1 MKKFDLKNV
10 VEKVKTTDYKKL
22 AKDFWYGKPHGER
35 RLGDLYCD
43 KTGLYKHREWRGVK
57 DTFYYFNKVWLYN
70 YGMLV
75 YDVMRYGGIWTFA
88 KGCWRYRWM
97 GQTYLPVLHWFDR
110 GMEGL
115 RGEALRACP
124 LHYRAMTNATIYQ
137 FMQMFRNDLNTNK
150 GNKKV
155 QARHDKTIAHDE
167 TVWGG
172 IFYPFSKEVE
182 NVPLQ
187 MIPYFVTCHV
197 NNHTVLNYIDA
208 VQSLGLPG
216 DPCPMCQAE
225 AGLFVLD
232 DVPDYYKAVITSNE
246 ACDGSVA
253 TSIIQDWLID
263 KPLFAM
269 PQPMQFD
276 DPLVHKHCMKE
287 IEEAWKFIEEQ
298 TGVPFDYQQL
308 CKKLESQNELQRF
321 EWEKWDVAANTNY
334 YPING
339 VSQALYRIYQSQYGD
354 LPIWHET
361 DKKVRKIMEKCVEQR
376 INNFPLT
383 RHRVIAWSC
392 APLYYSNWCTWAYN
406 CWGLNTVMNMDS
418 LMFDMTLRTDGYE
431 HTLEDMATYH
441 EWAPMRRMA
450 VGGMHHIFE
459 LWENMERFHC
469 DMVMM
474 YDQLLCKGMQGV
486 HGLFEDEFRAR
497 NIHAIWMPHALPDKR
512 NVSRDPQHHQRLHDH
527 RHAGGAAGSVFAGVR
542 RFYELVR
549 GGREHENCIQD
560 FEKGRPDR
568 IGRLRRTVRRVLL
581 RPGRQGAVLRCGAVP
596 VPPLRPHGAPRSA
609 EAEVRYGQAPIRV

>member
-287 IEEAWKFIEEQ
+287 IEEA

-512 NVSRDPQHHQRLHDH
+512 NVSRAEIRSIINDYMTTVMQEEPLDP
-527 RHAGGAAGSVFAGVR
+527 S
-542 RFYELVR
+542 
-549 GGREHENCIQD
+549 
-560 FEKGRPDR
+560 
-568 IGRLRRTVRRVLL
+568 LL
-581 RPGRQGAVLRCGAVP
+581 EFDD
-596 VPPLRPHGAPRSA
+596 SMSW
-609 EAEVRYGQAPIRV
+609 

>member
-1 MKKFDLKNV
+1 MKKIDFKSV
-10 VEKVKTTDYKKL
+10 AEKLKTTDYKKL

-57 DTFYYFNKVWLYN
+57 DTFYYFHKVWMYN
-70 YGMLV
+70 YAMLV

-124 LHYRAMTNATIYQ
+124 QHYRAMTNATIFQ

-150 GNKKV
+150 GSKKV

-232 DVPDYYKAVITSNE
+232 DVPDYYKALITSNE

-276 DPLVHKHCMKE
+276 DPLVQKHCMKE

-406 CWGLNTVMNMDS
+406 CWGLNTIMNMDS

-512 NVSRDPQHHQRLHDH
+512 NVSRAEIRSIINDYMTTVMQEEPLDP
-527 RHAGGAAGSVFAGVR
+527 S
-542 RFYELVR
+542 
-549 GGREHENCIQD
+549 
-560 FEKGRPDR
+560 
-568 IGRLRRTVRRVLL
+568 LL
-581 RPGRQGAVLRCGAVP
+581 EFDD
-596 VPPLRPHGAPRSA
+596 SMSW
-609 EAEVRYGQAPIRV
+609 

>member
-1 MKKFDLKNV
+1 MKSTEASKPASSGLK
-10 VEKVKTTDYKKL
+10 K
-22 AKDFWYGKPHGER
+22 AFRDFWYGKPHGER
-35 RLGDLYCD
+35 RLGDLYMP

-57 DTFYYFNKVWLYN
+57 DTFYYFHKVWLYN
-70 YGMLV
+70 Y
-75 YDVMRYGGIWTFA
+75 VMMVSDIIRYGGLGVFM
-88 KGCWRYRWM
+88 KGMLRYRWM

-124 LHYRAMTNATIYQ
+124 WHYRGMVNATIYQ
-137 FMQMFRNDLNTNK
+137 FMTMFKNDQNTNASTASK
-150 GNKKV
+150 
-155 QARHDKTIAHDE
+155 ARHDKTMAHDE

-172 IFYPFSKEVE
+172 IFYPFKNVT

-197 NNHTVLNYIDA
+197 NNHTVLHYIDA
-208 VQSLGLPG
+208 VQSIGLPG

-253 TSIIQDWLID
+253 TSILQDWLID

-276 DPLVHKHCMKE
+276 DPLVQKHCQTE
-287 IEEAWKFIEEQ
+287 IEQAWKFIAEQ
-298 TGVPFDYQQL
+298 TGEPFDYAEL
-308 CKKLESQNELQRF
+308 CRCLDRQNELQRF
-321 EWEKWDVAANTNY
+321 EWEKWDVAANTPY

-339 VSQALYRIYQSQYGD
+339 VAQALYRIYQSQFGD
-354 LPIWHET
+354 LPIWHFV
-361 DKKVRKIMEKCVEQR
+361 DSKVRLIMEKCVDQQ
-376 INNFPLT
+376 IQCFPKT
-383 RHRVIAWSC
+383 RHRMIAWSC

-406 CWGLNTVMNMDS
+406 CWGINCIINMDS
-418 LMFDMTLRTDGYE
+418 LMFDMTIRTDGYE
-431 HTLEDMATYH
+431 NTLTDIATYN

-450 VGGMHHIFE
+450 VGGMKHIFE
-459 LWENMERFHC
+459 LWENMERFNC

-474 YDQLLCKGMQGV
+474 YDQLQCKGMQGV

-497 NIHAIWMPHALPDKR
+497 NIHAIWMPHSLPDKR
-512 NVSRDPQHHQRLHDH
+512 TVSRAEIRRIVNEYMFTVMHEQPLDPSL
-527 RHAGGAAGSVFAGVR
+527 
-542 RFYELVR
+542 L
-549 GGREHENCIQD
+549 D
-560 FEKGRPDR
+560 FDD
-568 IGRLRRTVRRVLL
+568 
-581 RPGRQGAVLRCGAVP
+581 
-596 VPPLRPHGAPRSA
+596 SDSW
-609 EAEVRYGQAPIRV
+609 

>member
-208 VQSLGLPG
+208 VLYLGLPG

-406 CWGLNTVMNMDS
+406 CWGLNTIMNMDS
-418 LMFDMTLRTDGYE
+418 LMFDMTLRTDSYE
-431 HTLEDMATYH
+431 NTLEDMATYH

-512 NVSRDPQHHQRLHDH
+512 NVSRAEIRSIINDYMTTVMQEEPLDP
-527 RHAGGAAGSVFAGVR
+527 S
-542 RFYELVR
+542 
-549 GGREHENCIQD
+549 
-560 FEKGRPDR
+560 
-568 IGRLRRTVRRVLL
+568 LL
-581 RPGRQGAVLRCGAVP
+581 EFDD
-596 VPPLRPHGAPRSA
+596 SMSW
-609 EAEVRYGQAPIRV
+609 

>member
-75 YDVMRYGGIWTFA
+75 YDVMRYRGIWTFA

-512 NVSRDPQHHQRLHDH
+512 NVSRAEIRSIINDYMTTVMQEEPLDP
-527 RHAGGAAGSVFAGVR
+527 S
-542 RFYELVR
+542 
-549 GGREHENCIQD
+549 
-560 FEKGRPDR
+560 
-568 IGRLRRTVRRVLL
+568 LL
-581 RPGRQGAVLRCGAVP
+581 EFDD
-596 VPPLRPHGAPRSA
+596 SMSW
-609 EAEVRYGQAPIRV
+609 

>member
-1 MKKFDLKNV
+1 MKKIDFKSV
-10 VEKVKTTDYKKL
+10 AEKLKTTDYKKL
-22 AKDFWYGKPHGER
+22 ARDFWYGKPHGER

-57 DTFYYFNKVWLYN
+57 DTFYYFHKVWMYN
-70 YGMLV
+70 YAMLV

-124 LHYRAMTNATIYQ
+124 QHYRAMTNATIFQ

-253 TSIIQDWLID
+253 TSILQDWLMD

-276 DPLVHKHCMKE
+276 DPLVQEHCQRE
-287 IEEAWKFIEEQ
+287 IEEAWKFIGEQ
-298 TGVPFDYQQL
+298 TGAAFDWNQL
-308 CKKLESQNELQRF
+308 VKRLESQNELQRF
-321 EWEKWDVAANTNY
+321 EWEKWDVAANTDF

-354 LPIWHET
+354 LPGWHEM

-376 INNFPLT
+376 INSFPLT

-406 CWGLNTVMNMDS
+406 CWGLNTIINMDS
-418 LMFDMTLRTDGYE
+418 LMFNMTIRTDSYS
-431 HTLEDMATYH
+431 HTLADMAQYH

-459 LWENMERFHC
+459 LWENMEKFHC
-469 DMVMM
+469 DMVVM

-486 HGLFEDEFRAR
+486 HGMFEDEFRAR
-497 NIHAIWMPHALPDKR
+497 DVHAIWLPHALPDKR
-512 NVSRDPQHHQRLHDH
+512 NVSRAEIRSIINDYMTTVMHEEPIDP
-527 RHAGGAAGSVFAGVR
+527 S
-542 RFYELVR
+542 
-549 GGREHENCIQD
+549 
-560 FEKGRPDR
+560 
-568 IGRLRRTVRRVLL
+568 LL
-581 RPGRQGAVLRCGAVP
+581 EFDDSQ
-596 VPPLRPHGAPRSA
+596 SW
-609 EAEVRYGQAPIRV
+609 

>member
-1 MKKFDLKNV
+1 MKRINFKSV
-10 VEKVKTTDYKKL
+10 AEKLKTTDYKKL
-22 AKDFWYGKPHGER
+22 ARDFWYGKPHGER

-57 DTFYYFNKVWLYN
+57 DTFYYFHKVWMYN
-70 YGMLV
+70 YAMLV
-75 YDVMRYGGIWTFA
+75 YDVMRYGGLVTFF

-321 EWEKWDVAANTNY
+321 EWEKWDVAANTSY

-339 VSQALYRIYQSQYGD
+339 VAQALYRIYQSQYGD

-361 DKKVRKIMEKCVEQR
+361 DTKVRRIMEKCVEQR

-431 HTLEDMATYH
+431 NTLEDMATYH

-512 NVSRDPQHHQRLHDH
+512 NVSRAEIRSIINDYMTTVMQEEPLDP
-527 RHAGGAAGSVFAGVR
+527 S
-542 RFYELVR
+542 
-549 GGREHENCIQD
+549 
-560 FEKGRPDR
+560 
-568 IGRLRRTVRRVLL
+568 LL
-581 RPGRQGAVLRCGAVP
+581 EFDD
-596 VPPLRPHGAPRSA
+596 SMSW
-609 EAEVRYGQAPIRV
+609 